1 MYKYFPLLFYV
12 TTVLCLKRC
21 QEQSRLYFLIDS
33 TNTTTSRDFG
43 VQIEIVRYI
52 LNEYESFKLTLS
64 VQVYHNDQCLNNT
77 NFPSS
82 GFHELSDPK
91 LIKRGLSSLQHI
103 STNYTFDKQ
112 CALQM
117 LPSNPIFD
125 SNENRYSIILAK
137 YESLKN
143 IIDKKEHVKFRQGGS
158 YILAL
163 MYDNKTEKGVFAR
176 RVPNIADMIPAIMK
190 YACPSYAAASTSYE
204 KIAPTSTRYEKIVS
218 HSTAYEKIAPTSAA
232 YKKIISR
239 STAYKK
245 TASAAT
251 LFKKVALMS
260 TTLEK
265 IAPTSTL
272 LENFALTLTTHKKI
286 IVRSPSSKNQISTDS
301 MLRSVLL
308 HGTVSRKFTSD
319 FREVCSTPS
328 LSHLP
333 SNVDVKSSMP
343 LESIVHKSEVV
354 TKSRNKEALSTIT
367 PTEVQSQ
374 KYNTL
379 FLSGVSTQRSS
390 SASRYVATSKV
401 YSERSLSSLL
411 TSVEYTSSTIKV
423 IPTKSSYTTS
433 IKHKSTYSKVYSES
447 VKISPTMSTLKQ
459 YSDSSSYR
467 TSLST
472 PFFLP
477 SSYIK
482 TPLPATSNKHSV
494 SSDRKTLM
502 MTQSTTVISPSL
514 MQYNTTIGEIQSS
527 LGSSFMS
534 SSNVVFKTVF
544 RQCTTVNKAEK
555 SSIITLPSVTGTLPV
570 YFSTLSRVSPSVL
583 YSTDVISFTNKAET
597 SAMRRSNSS
606 VETTMLKETVSR
618 LLTRSSMFSTQQVVP
633 SSSNKLAYSSTAV
646 VIPAWKRLS
655 KEIDEFIQQNL
666 TDSQLESEEWTKEFI
681 NQSSKFF
688 DIISLIKEYKAIK
701 QISVDLVEYIEEVF
715 LKVGKHLPSGGII
728 KRTEENLDVEIS
740 AINTK
745 RFNGYSFQN
754 GQGKNGIVLPK
765 TIFQNFSSDK
775 AVIVGM
781 IFRTPRSF
789 ESFNDHFEPA
799 EDIISLSVEPS
810 VEYNLVENPLSYQL
824 QVKENN
830 FSGYKCVF
838 WNNSDWDEYGCRVS
852 HVNGTSVTC
861 NCNHMTSFS
870 VLMQVKEFEIPSKHQ
885 FILSLISYIG
895 CGASITACMALILS
909 YMMCGRL
916 AKIDRNIIHINLALA
931 IAIAN
936 GLFIAADSVFKY
948 QHICFGV
955 SVAMFYTYLASFFW
969 MLVEGIHV
977 YLMIIK
983 VFKSSRQ
990 MRVYMVIGWVL
1001 PAIIVTLTAFK
1012 FHENFTRE
1020 DFCWL
1025 SLENEVIWVFVGP
1038 ALFVLVVNTI
1048 ILIATLNASHKM
1060 SVDETEFSRL
1070 QRIARLTLL
1079 LMPIFGLTWVF
1090 GVLAVNK
1097 QLLIFQYVFV
1107 GINAFQGVFIFICY
1121 CLLNNEVK
1129 REYQRVR
1136 RKSQYSSSKSNGVS
1150 ENGFSTY
1157 IHPYQRRRLKGA
1169 LSVEDSLAAVQLTKY
1184 DTTYPTYYA
1193 PDSRREPSE
1202 NFSDTLTKRLKKQYS
1217 IELLQLQ
1224 QNDAD
1229 DDTRDVASVCSLL
1242 PHEEADF
1249 NFRSSTFLDAA
1260 SNSDKQSTIA
1270 SEMLEDNTPYKTF
1283 HNTNGLVL
1291 KAYQV

>member
-43 VQIEIVRYI
+43 VQIDIVRYI
-52 LNEYESFKLTLS
+52 LNEYKSFKLTLS

-77 NFPSS
+77 DFPSL
-82 GFHELSDPK
+82 GFHDLSDPK
-91 LIKRGLSSLQHI
+91 VIKRRLNSLQHV

-117 LPSNPIFD
+117 LPNSLIFD

-143 IIDKKEHVKFRQGGS
+143 IIDQKEHVKFRQGGS

-163 MYDNKTEKGVFAR
+163 MYNSTKNEKGVFAR

-190 YACPSYAAASTSYE
+190 YACPSYAPASTSYE

-218 HSTAYEKIAPTSAA
+218 RSTASGKIAPTSAT

-245 TASAAT
+245 TASAST
-251 LFKKVALMS
+251 MFRKVALLS

-265 IAPTSTL
+265 IAPTSTS
-272 LENFALTLTTHKKI
+272 LENFAPTLTTHKKI
-286 IVRSPSSKNQISTDS
+286 IVSGPSSKNQISTTS
-301 MLRSVLL
+301 ILRSVLL
-308 HGTVSRKFTSD
+308 HGTVSRKVKSD
-319 FREVCSTPS
+319 FTEVCSTPS

-333 SNVDVKSSMP
+333 SNVDVKSSVP
-343 LESIVHKSEVV
+343 LESIVYKSDVV
-354 TKSRNKEALSTIT
+354 TKSRNKETFSTTT
-367 PTEVQSQ
+367 PIELQSQ

-379 FLSGVSTQRSS
+379 FSSGVSSF

-423 IPTKSSYTTS
+423 IPTKSSYMLQAPSTS
-433 IKHKSTYSKVYSES
+433 IKHKSNYAKVDCES
-447 VKISPTMSTLKQ
+447 SKISPTMSTLKQ
-459 YSDSSSYR
+459 YFDSSSYR

-482 TPLPATSNKHSV
+482 TSLPATSNKHSV
-494 SSDRKTLM
+494 SSDKKTLI
-502 MTQSTTVISPSL
+502 MTQSTTLISPSL
-514 MQYNTTIGEIQSS
+514 VQYNTTIREIQST

-555 SSIITLPSVTGTLPV
+555 SSIITLPSITGTLPV

-583 YSTDVISFTNKAET
+583 YPTDVISFTNKAGA
-597 SAMRRSNSS
+597 SAMRRSNNR

-618 LLTRSSMFSTQQVVP
+618 LLTRSSMFPTQQVVP
-633 SSSNKLAYSSTAV
+633 SSSNKLAYSSKAV
-646 VIPAWKRLS
+646 VLPAWKRLS
-655 KEIDEFIQQNL
+655 KEIDDFIQQNL
-666 TDSQLESEEWTKEFI
+666 TDSQLKSEEWTKEFI

-688 DIISLIKEYKAIK
+688 DNISFIKEYRTIK
-701 QISVDLVEYIEEVF
+701 QISVNLVEYIEEVF

-740 AINTK
+740 AIDTK
-745 RFNGYSFQN
+745 RFNGYSFEN
-754 GQGKNGIVLPK
+754 GQGKNEIVLPK

-789 ESFNDHFEPA
+789 ESFDDHFEPA

-861 NCNHMTSFS
+861 NCN
-870 VLMQVKEFEIPSKHQ
+870 P
-885 FILSLISYIG
+885 
-895 CGASITACMALILS
+895 
-909 YMMCGRL
+909 
-916 AKIDRNIIHINLALA
+916 
-931 IAIAN
+931 
-936 GLFIAADSVFKY
+936 
-948 QHICFGV
+948 
-955 SVAMFYTYLASFFW
+955 
-969 MLVEGIHV
+969 
-977 YLMIIK
+977 
-983 VFKSSRQ
+983 
-990 MRVYMVIGWVL
+990 
-1001 PAIIVTLTAFK
+1001 
-1012 FHENFTRE
+1012 
-1020 DFCWL
+1020 
-1025 SLENEVIWVFVGP
+1025 
-1038 ALFVLVVNTI
+1038 
-1048 ILIATLNASHKM
+1048 
-1060 SVDETEFSRL
+1060 
-1070 QRIARLTLL
+1070 
-1079 LMPIFGLTWVF
+1079 
-1090 GVLAVNK
+1090 
-1097 QLLIFQYVFV
+1097 
-1107 GINAFQGVFIFICY
+1107 
-1121 CLLNNEVK
+1121 
-1129 REYQRVR
+1129 
-1136 RKSQYSSSKSNGVS
+1136 
-1150 ENGFSTY
+1150 
-1157 IHPYQRRRLKGA
+1157 
-1169 LSVEDSLAAVQLTKY
+1169 
-1184 DTTYPTYYA
+1184 
-1193 PDSRREPSE
+1193 
-1202 NFSDTLTKRLKKQYS
+1202 
-1217 IELLQLQ
+1217 
-1224 QNDAD
+1224 
-1229 DDTRDVASVCSLL
+1229 
-1242 PHEEADF
+1242 
-1249 NFRSSTFLDAA
+1249 
-1260 SNSDKQSTIA
+1260 
-1270 SEMLEDNTPYKTF
+1270 
-1283 HNTNGLVL
+1283 
-1291 KAYQV
+1291 